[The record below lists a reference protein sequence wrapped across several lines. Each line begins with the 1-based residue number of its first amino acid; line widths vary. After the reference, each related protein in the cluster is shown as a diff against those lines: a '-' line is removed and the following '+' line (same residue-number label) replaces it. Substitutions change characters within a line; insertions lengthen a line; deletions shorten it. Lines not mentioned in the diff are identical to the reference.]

1 MQDFPPNS
9 HRAKEAAAEEPKRVE
24 RVTSGEAVRRK
35 RGLGKQF
42 KGVFINGDAKSAL
55 NYMAVEVIVPAARDT
70 LIDALQGG
78 IEKLIYG
85 DTKPKRSSGAMS
97 GYASLG
103 HVNYQRMGASAAQPK
118 SAQPRM
124 LSRGSRARHDF
135 DEIVIPSRQE
145 AEEVIDRLFDLLDRY
160 GSASVA
166 DLYELTGI
174 QGSHTDVKWGW
185 FNLRGARAARL
196 RSGGYLLDLP
206 EPQPLDQGR

>member
-85 DTKPKRSSGAMS
+85 DTKPKRHSGAMS

-103 HVNYQRMGASAAQPK
+103 HVNYQRMGASGRHVCALADICWTFPNPSPSIKADELGLWNGGLLRQWREASEEARRVSGQDPPQDGRI
-118 SAQPRM
+118 SAHGGTGGQVTQ
-124 LSRGSRARHDF
+124 GH
-135 DEIVIPSRQE
+135 RQ
-145 AEEVIDRLFDLLDRY
+145 DR
-160 GSASVA
+160 V
-166 DLYELTGI
+166 
-174 QGSHTDVKWGW
+174 V
-185 FNLRGARAARL
+185 GAGVGL
-196 RSGGYLLDLP
+196 H
-206 EPQPLDQGR
+206 PQPAHEGAWAIKDHG